1 MGVYFRAKLELSSII
16 LTSFT
21 VVGGGDNFKPT
32 SPSPSPTTQNTLLRI
47 PPRLEWEGGEGRI
60 FEPRL
65 TLILNKFFPQ
75 NL

>member
-47 PPRLEWEGGEGRI
+47 PPRLELKQFHVARYMKVG
-60 FEPRL
+60 
-65 TLILNKFFPQ
+65 Q
-75 NL
+75 